1 MKRAVY
7 FVFIIAIVRLAMQEE
22 VTKGVCNCAVST
34 VPATEPIIQ
43 HTLPCNVSCDQEG
56 LEKCQQLCIALAETV
71 RDTVPMLIC
80 EKLDTHVNK
89 LEVALYM
96 KSCDLSFW
104 AFTGLES
111 AEPICCH
118 EGKAVTCEEMMTIE
132 N

>member
-7 FVFIIAIVRLAMQEE
+7 CVFIIAIMHFAMQEE

-34 VPATEPIIQ
+34 VPATEPIIE
-43 HTLPCNVSCDQEG
+43 HTFPCNVSCDQEG

-71 RDTVPMLIC
+71 RDQVPTLIC
-80 EKLDTHVNK
+80 EKLNTHVKK
-89 LEVALYM
+89 LKVALYM
-96 KSCDLSFW
+96 KSCDLSLW
-104 AFTGLES
+104 TFTGLES

-118 EGKAVTCEEMMTIE
+118 EGKEVACDEVMTIE